1 MGKGLIVVYFCGSRT
16 GLKRVMILY
25 DPKYEAWLKINH
37 PDAVYMCTIDKCV
50 STVLLLETLLFK
62 VHAQSV
68 YMTSCEM
75 TLTPCMMM
83 MKHLLVMKS

>member
-1 MGKGLIVVYFCGSRT
+1 MFRARKAL
-16 GLKRVMILY
+16 
-25 DPKYEAWLKINH
+25 
-37 PDAVYMCTIDKCV
+37 DKKLADMLL

-68 YMTSCEM
+68 YMTSCET

-83 MKHLLVMKS
+83 MKHLLVMKSRSDCRAAALVK